1 MRTIIVLLVC
11 LAIGSCAEKPTE
23 TPSSIDDEANL
34 PAGRRDYEWRVMEI
48 TPFNYD
54 YFFSITG
61 TSPQNIYA
69 GGGQGLWHF
78 NGQSWR
84 KVSDTF
90 LHGISATPSG
100 KVWGVELSK
109 VFLYEPQRAGQ
120 PMIESRDFTGT
131 YPDYP
136 NVILNNVWNDADNNV
151 FVYGFAYKSEDQ
163 RLCVAFIARFDGQR
177 WSLVPNSKINFH
189 AVFDFNRAQY
199 DSKYLHFTAG
209 ENDSTS
215 FVPPR
220 RYKIL
225 RYNLLQDTI
234 EDFYSGSVLRG
245 AWNVGS
251 HTYFI
256 DIDKVYICKNNQFEL
271 WKDFSNTGKVM
282 GFLFGRHSKDMFSFG
297 YRDVGCDLLHYNG
310 EDLVM
315 IYEGNTNPQ
324 DYSRMY
330 QMLVYEKEIFILSER
345 NPANAAYKS
354 IIIHGKLR

>member
-1 MRTIIVLLVC
+1 MKPILLLFVC

-151 FVYGFAYKSEDQ
+151 FVYGFAYKTEDQ
-163 RLCVAFIARFDGQR
+163 RLCVAFIAHFNGSSWTTQ
-177 WSLVPNSKINFH
+177 PITKIPHNIPLILCR
-189 AVFDFNRAQY
+189 DMKSSNTY
-199 DSKYLHFTAG
+199 IISCG
-209 ENDSTS
+209 ENDKNG
-215 FVPPR
+215 FVPFR
-220 RYKIL
+220 RYTVFKLNFSLNQAERLHGSMIPRVVWNIGRKTL
-225 RYNLLQDTI
+225 YMDTSQI
-234 EDFYSGSVLRG
+234 FT
-245 AWNVGS
+245 
-251 HTYFI
+251 H
-256 DIDKVYICKNNQFEL
+256 DKGRFDL
-271 WKDFSNTGKVM
+271 WKDFSECGQRLSC
-282 GFLFGRHSKDMFSFG
+282 LFGRHAKDMFS
-297 YRDVGCDLLHYNG
+297 YRVRDVGYDLLHYNG
-310 EDLVM
+310 ENLAM

-324 DYSRMY
+324 DYSSMY
-330 QMLVYEKEIFILSER
+330 QMLVYDKEIFILSER